1 MKNDEN
7 LEYTVAKGD
16 KYNVNP
22 YKTLERLVKK
32 IMNSE
37 MSIKKAKYAL
47 WNEIY
52 KMKKRTSQKRRG
64 KKFSI
69 KNKRIVFN
77 LIKVCNDLYN
87 IRDKIIDAFEK
98 KK

>member
-1 MKNDEN
+1 
-7 LEYTVAKGD
+7 
-16 KYNVNP
+16 
-22 YKTLERLVKK
+22 
-32 IMNSE
+32 
-37 MSIKKAKYAL
+37 MSIKKAKDAL

-69 KNKRIVFN
+69 KNKKIVFN

-98 KK
+98 KRNNRAKF